1 MRAVPEGRVLRPV
14 GMSPGGEEARRRL
27 DRRNL
32 LIGTA
37 AALLLH
43 LAAAGV
49 IWTVDRFGVRDAGE
63 WSGPVLVKIG
73 VPEAPRQ
80 AAAERQVHRREAES
94 MNRIESPGAESP
106 AGESPAEAMN
116 RIRNPAAE
124 SPGAESLP
132 GMNGNTGAAGSAP
145 GAADPGTAAGP
156 ESAGP
161 AGAAVSPAVVR
172 GSEKGNNYVMDFEGT
187 ESEVGRA
194 GAYEYITSYMPLP
207 ESFNAEMADRAEGYL
222 GMSPDFIRGEIER
235 YWEPFRGR
243 YIKKPYPNGAVPM
256 ADRPYYWSLLIN
268 SLGYSPEGADWK
280 SRGMRPVVVE
290 FAVSPSR
297 GARGAEL
304 TDFKVV
310 SRSDNPQVDDA
321 VVYGLS
327 RWVYYNDTERRIR
340 GRITY
345 NFEP

>member
-1 MRAVPEGRVLRPV
+1 MRASLRAVPEGRVLRPV
-14 GMSPGGEEARRRL
+14 GMSPGGEEVRRRL

-49 IWTVDRFGVRDAGE
+49 LWIVDRFGVRDAGE

-94 MNRIESPGAESP
+94 MNRIESPA
-106 AGESPAEAMN
+106 AESPAEAMN

-124 SPGAESLP
+124 SPGTESLP
-132 GMNGNTGAAGSAP
+132 GMDGNTGAVESAP
-145 GAADPGTAAGP
+145 VAAD
-156 ESAGP
+156 AGP

-172 GSEKGNNYVMDFEGT
+172 GSEEGNNYVMDFEGT

-207 ESFNAEMADRAEGYL
+207 ESFDAEMADRAEGYL

-268 SLGYSPEGADWK
+268 SLAYSPESADWK

>member
-1 MRAVPEGRVLRPV
+1 MRASVRAVPEGRVLRPV

-32 LIGTA
+32 LIGTV

-49 IWTVDRFGVRDAGE
+49 IWIVDRFGVRDAGE

-80 AAAERQVHRREAES
+80 AAAERQAHRREAES
-94 MNRIESPGAESP
+94 MNRI
-106 AGESPAEAMN
+106 
-116 RIRNPAAE
+116 RNPAAV

-132 GMNGNTGAAGSAP
+132 GMDGNTGAAGSAP

-156 ESAGP
+156 ESA
-161 AGAAVSPAVVR
+161 APAVVR
-172 GSEKGNNYVMDFEGT
+172 GSEEGNNYVMDFEGT
-187 ESEVGRA
+187 ESDVGRA

-207 ESFNAEMADRAEGYL
+207 ESFNAEMADRAEGCL

-235 YWEPFRGR
+235 YWEPFRGQ
-243 YIKKPYPNGAVPM
+243 YIKKTYPNGAVPM

-268 SLGYSPEGADWK
+268 SLGYSPESADWK

>member
-1 MRAVPEGRVLRPV
+1 MRASVRAVPEGRVLRPV

-32 LIGTA
+32 LIGMA
-37 AALLLH
+37 SALLLH

-49 IWTVDRFGVRDAGE
+49 IWIVDRFRVRDAGE

-73 VPEAPRQ
+73 VP
-80 AAAERQVHRREAES
+80 
-94 MNRIESPGAESP
+94 
-106 AGESPAEAMN
+106 EAMN

-132 GMNGNTGAAGSAP
+132 GMDGNTGAAGSAP
-145 GAADPGTAAGP
+145 GAADPGTAAEP
-156 ESAGP
+156 ESAGA

-172 GSEKGNNYVMDFEGT
+172 GSEEGNNYVMDFEGT

-207 ESFNAEMADRAEGYL
+207 ESFDAEMADRAEGYL

-321 VVYGLS
+321 VAYGLS

>member
-1 MRAVPEGRVLRPV
+1 MRASLRAVPEGRVLRPV

-49 IWTVDRFGVRDAGE
+49 LWIVDRFGVRDAGE

-94 MNRIESPGAESP
+94 MNRIESPA
-106 AGESPAEAMN
+106 AESPAEAMN

-124 SPGAESLP
+124 IPGAESLP
-132 GMNGNTGAAGSAP
+132 GMDGNTGAVESAP
-145 GAADPGTAAGP
+145 GAAD
-156 ESAGP
+156 AGP
-161 AGAAVSPAVVR
+161 AGAAVAPAVVR
-172 GSEKGNNYVMDFEGT
+172 GSEEGNNYVMDFEGT

-207 ESFNAEMADRAEGYL
+207 ESFDAEMADRAEGYL

-268 SLGYSPEGADWK
+268 SLAYSPESADWK